1 MKVKVR
7 VKKEPTAL
15 KVAKLVI
22 EAVIALAAFI
32 TAIRWW

>member
-1 MKVKVR
+1 MAS
-7 VKKEPTAL
+7 KKRKKKPTAFE
-15 KVAKLVI
+15 VAKLVI